1 MKEITDSHNSLKY
14 WIIFTAKTEPLTVE
28 KAATITAN
36 NSDSVISGKN
46 GLINEWIN
54 HQINL
59 IKYSNHNY
67 LINNGASD
75 LN

>member
-1 MKEITDSHNSLKY
+1 MKY

-46 GLINEWIN
+46 GLINEN
-54 HQINL
+54 YGKNGL
-59 IKYSNHNY
+59 NKSSN
-67 LINNGASD
+67 
-75 LN
+75 